1 MVNLVYGEPKDISE
15 SLSWTKH
22 FLYGGVIKE
31 TAFERKNITQRVIF
45 IDEAQLLKTE
55 HIEIIK
61 QWIEADV
68 VYATFIL
75 AVNDVKKL
83 TPALCSRLVTIDFE
97 PRVAEYKELIE
108 QAAHRCLAIAKAE
121 NLALSHE
128 DAMSISRAT
137 YPDMRRMVNELY
149 KLSLL
154 S

>member
-1 MVNLVYGEPKDISE
+1 MVNLVTGQPKDMGE
-15 SLSWTKH
+15 SLTWTKH

-31 TAFERKNITQRVIF
+31 TAFERKNITQRAIF

-68 VYATFIL
+68 VYATFVL

-97 PRVAEYKELIE
+97 PRVAEYRELIE
-108 QAAHRCLAIAKAE
+108 QAAHRCRVIAKAE
-121 NLALSHE
+121 NLVLSDDDALSI
-128 DAMSISRAT
+128 ARAT
-137 YPDMRRMVNELY
+137 YPDMRKMLNELY
-149 KLSLL
+149 KASLL
-154 S
+154 A

>member
-1 MVNLVYGEPKDISE
+1 MRRSPDWNDKYRPNRLDDGVFRPPVKAYLRKFSQTGSFPNLLFQGSPGTGKTTAARILCSLPGVASRMVNLVYGEPKDISE

-31 TAFERKNITQRVIF
+31 TAFERKNITHRVIF

-75 AVNDVKKL
+75 
-83 TPALCSRLVTIDFE
+83 
-97 PRVAEYKELIE
+97 
-108 QAAHRCLAIAKAE
+108 
-121 NLALSHE
+121 
-128 DAMSISRAT
+128 
-137 YPDMRRMVNELY
+137 
-149 KLSLL
+149 
-154 S
+154 